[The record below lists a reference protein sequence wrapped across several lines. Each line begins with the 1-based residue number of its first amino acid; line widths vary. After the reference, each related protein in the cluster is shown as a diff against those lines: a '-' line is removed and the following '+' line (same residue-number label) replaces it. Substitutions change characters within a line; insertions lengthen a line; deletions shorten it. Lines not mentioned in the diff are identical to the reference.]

1 MGMFG
6 RDPFY
11 MKIKPSLDPVSSKTR
26 VNLVFRHGRLLEDL
40 LIDYV
45 MRTVS
50 LSCILPVTRSF
61 FGFEFIYITA
71 TITVTLPVSLFYLS
85 ILETPFLSNEK
96 ALILVSL
103 IGQGTKNVVSKAG
116 CKSCF
121 LNYKL

>member
-11 MKIKPSLDPVSSKTR
+11 MKLKPSLDPVSSKTR
-26 VNLVFRHGRLLEDL
+26 VNLVFRHGRFVEDL

-50 LSCILPVTRSF
+50 LSCNLPVTRSV

-71 TITVTLPVSLFYLS
+71 TITVTLPVSLFNLS
-85 ILETPFLSNEK
+85 MLETPFPFNEK
-96 ALILVSL
+96 ALI
-103 IGQGTKNVVSKAG
+103 
-116 CKSCF
+116 
-121 LNYKL
+121 